1 MFQAEGQNTQGVMVV
16 GATGCGKSTWIAER
30 CRKYNGNVIV
40 YKHMSNIDDK
50 AFSFLPEKTT
60 SNWRQGAKEGSPV
73 KCKISGVEVSDY
85 IQFLKW
91 CKDNYRNGLLVID
104 DATIFERDRLSKEM
118 NFLLTMKRHNGMDIY
133 LVYHGL
139 TLLPIE
145 QFLLCR
151 YVVLFNTTD
160 NPNYKVRKI
169 PRYQDFVN
177 AIEMARKN
185 YRSTNVKTKYSP
197 VILRLE

>member
-1 MFQAEGQNTQGVMVV
+1 MFAQEGQNTQGVIIV
-16 GATGCGKSTWIAER
+16 GATGCGKSTWISNR
-30 CRKYNGNVIV
+30 VRKYQGNVIV
-40 YKHMSNIDDK
+40 YKHMSNIDDA
-50 AFSFLPEKTT
+50 AFSDLPIKTVT
-60 SNWRQGAKEGSPV
+60 NWRQGAKPGTSV
-73 KCKISGVEVSDY
+73 KCKVSGIDGKDY
-85 IQFLKW
+85 INFLNW
-91 CKDNYRNGLLVID
+91 VKDNYRNGMLVID

-160 NPNYKVRKI
+160 NPNYKVKKI
-169 PRYQDFVN
+169 PSYSKFEK
-177 AIEMARKN
+177 AIQMARENHKSN
-185 YRSTNVKTKYSP
+185 NPKVKYEP